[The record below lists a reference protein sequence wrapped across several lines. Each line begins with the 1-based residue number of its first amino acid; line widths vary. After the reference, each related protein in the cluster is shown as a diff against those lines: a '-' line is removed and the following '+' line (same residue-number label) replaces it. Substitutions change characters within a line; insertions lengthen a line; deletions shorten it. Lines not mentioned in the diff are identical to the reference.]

1 MSASSTG
8 GIGPA
13 PKNLELSVTNFGP
26 IARAKIDL
34 RPMTVFVG
42 PSNTGKSYL
51 AMLVYA
57 LHRFFNDQ
65 ALDYIFRSRSNPGA
79 GGFTV
84 FDAPVPEDDRPMY
97 PEDID
102 GLIKWFSAISS
113 QEQEVAVPE
122 PFAKL
127 VRLRLRGA
135 GELANL
141 LDRELARC
149 FGIFN
154 TRDLVRNR
162 AGSGAKVSVDRQ
174 ISDADDRVESIGY
187 EFTIDGSERELTP
200 SIPDA
205 MPIRLAQ
212 TDGSSPYQIVDNLR
226 LLLNSL
232 RNASN
237 EDDRQT
243 RSDIMIME
251 FARGSGSYLVN
262 PLSRAAYYLPADR
275 AGVMHAHQLVVSSLV
290 RNASRAGLQ
299 REQPLPSLSGVQ
311 ADFLEQLIQL
321 GERDAQQRRR
331 TSDSPD
337 LAARLEQEI
346 LKGAVHR
353 KESAT
358 GYPVF
363 FYQPEGWKEDLPLM
377 NTSSMVSELAPVA
390 LYLRQVVSP
399 GETLIIEEPE
409 SHLHPAI
416 QVEFTRLLAAA
427 IKSGVRVILTTH
439 SEWVLEELA
448 NLVHLSELPESKR
461 EGLAGAD
468 FALSPNEVGVWLFEP
483 KQRPRGSVV
492 REIPMDV
499 ESGTFPA
506 GYSLT
511 TEALYNRWV
520 DISSEMEWNRT
531 R

>member
-174 ISDADDRVESIGY
+174 ISGGDDRVESIGY

-243 RSDIMIME
+243 
-251 FARGSGSYLVN
+251 
-262 PLSRAAYYLPADR
+262 
-275 AGVMHAHQLVVSSLV
+275 
-290 RNASRAGLQ
+290 
-299 REQPLPSLSGVQ
+299 
-311 ADFLEQLIQL
+311 
-321 GERDAQQRRR
+321 
-331 TSDSPD
+331 
-337 LAARLEQEI
+337 
-346 LKGAVHR
+346 
-353 KESAT
+353 
-358 GYPVF
+358 
-363 FYQPEGWKEDLPLM
+363 
-377 NTSSMVSELAPVA
+377 
-390 LYLRQVVSP
+390 
-399 GETLIIEEPE
+399 
-409 SHLHPAI
+409 
-416 QVEFTRLLAAA
+416 
-427 IKSGVRVILTTH
+427 
-439 SEWVLEELA
+439 
-448 NLVHLSELPESKR
+448 
-461 EGLAGAD
+461 
-468 FALSPNEVGVWLFEP
+468 
-483 KQRPRGSVV
+483 
-492 REIPMDV
+492 
-499 ESGTFPA
+499 
-506 GYSLT
+506 
-511 TEALYNRWV
+511 
-520 DISSEMEWNRT
+520 
-531 R
+531 